1 MPKIKTL
8 TLAMSAVLMAGCAST
23 QSAQKGEGGLKM
35 EAVQRVTHGQ
45 SNPQA
50 FYQLGRYYHGQTRY
64 ELALEAYRQAVSLQP
79 QYVEALTGMGVVH
92 AMLGQ
97 YDDALRVLKAAA
109 SIDPASVTAHNNL
122 GYIYWLLNEREEAL
136 AAYRQALKLDPLNA
150 RARDNLR
157 LAMKDAVK
165 APAVASTQP
174 ETAPN
179 VAAAVPLAP
188 ALQHVAPQVY
198 ELHAPVPAAI
208 EPGGEQSVAV
218 RSSPAPVVVASEQV
232 GLDSRLAL
240 NEVAPQVYELR
251 MSAQKANSVAELPE
265 RASAAATDRLV
276 EVKVAGAALPAA
288 SDSDAYLKVMNGNGV
303 RGLAN
308 SVTRYLAAKGY
319 STLGAGNQPQFNEAR
334 TRIEYQPGHAGQA
347 RRLGTLLPGQAVLSE
362 VASLGGEVKVKMR
375 LVLGNDIRHVPPA
388 WVSSGTPS
396 PTVTGSSG
404 APSKANDLP
413 LVVAN
418 GNGVKGMARK
428 VAEYLSGRGYH
439 TTSVYDMRPFNKA
452 VTRIE
457 YRKGY
462 ASQAIKLGDQL
473 PGKVAYVESAGLR
486 TDMRLVL
493 GHDLKH
499 NMAAWSPQ
507 PEAIKLV
514 EAAPTHF

>member
-1 MPKIKTL
+1 MPRIKTL

-23 QSAQKGEGGLKM
+23 QTSQKGEGGLKM

-79 QYVEALTGMGVVH
+79 QYVEALTGMGVAH

-109 SIDPASVTAHNNL
+109 SIDPASVTAQNNL

-136 AAYRQALKLDPLNA
+136 VAYRQALKLDPLNA
-150 RARDNLR
+150 RARDNLH
-157 LAMKDAVK
+157 LAMNSAANDQVPV
-165 APAVASTQP
+165 APSTPP
-174 ETAPN
+174 ESAPN
-179 VAAAVPLAP
+179 AAASPAS

-198 ELHAPVPAAI
+198 ELHAPVPAGI
-208 EPGGEQSVAV
+208 EASGEQSAAV
-218 RSSPAPVVVASEQV
+218 LSNPVPAAVTSEQV

-251 MSAQKANSVAELPE
+251 ISAQKAGSVAALPE
-265 RASAAATDRLV
+265 RASASATDGGV
-276 EVKVAGAALPAA
+276 EAEVAGTASPAA
-288 SDSDAYLKVMNGNGV
+288 SDSAAYLEVMNGNGV
-303 RGLAN
+303 KGLAN

-319 STLGAGNQPQFNEAR
+319 PTLGAGNQPRFNEAW
-334 TRIEYQPGHAGQA
+334 TRIEYRPGHAEQA
-347 RRLGTLLPGQAVLSE
+347 RRLGTLLPGQVVLSE
-362 VASLGGEVKVKMR
+362 VASLGGQAKIR
-375 LVLGNDIRHVPPA
+375 LVLGNDIRHALPA
-388 WVSSGTPS
+388 WVSPRTSS
-396 PTVTGSSG
+396 PAVVGSSG

-428 VAEYLSGRGYH
+428 VADYLSGRGYR
-439 TTSVYDMRPFNKA
+439 TTSIYDLRPFNKA

-462 ASQAIKLGDQL
+462 ASQAVKLGAQL

-486 TDMRLVL
+486 TDVRLVL
-493 GHDLKH
+493 GHDIKH
-499 NMAAWSPQ
+499 DMAAWSPR
-507 PEAIKLV
+507 PEEIKLA
-514 EAAPTHF
+514 EATPARL